1 MSTEEAPAQL
11 PGDSLSGWQPRVN
24 PWLIVL
30 SVMPA
35 IFMQVLDT
43 SIANVAIPH
52 IAGGLSATPEEATW
66 VLTSYLSANAIIL
79 PATAWFSTV
88 FGRKR
93 FLLTCVLLF
102 TLSSAACGAAPS
114 LTLLVFARILQGAG
128 GGALQPITLAILMES
143 FPPARRGTAMAVF
156 GMGVVVAPI
165 LGPTLG
171 GWITDNYSW
180 RWVFYINL
188 PVGVLA
194 MLLVQAFIEDPPY
207 VARTR
212 PRRIDFIGFGLMTIG
227 LATLQIMLDRGQ
239 EDDWFAA
246 TWIRWFAAISV
257 VCLVAFIIRELSSE
271 DPILDLRVLRNRNF
285 AVGTLLVTML
295 GIILYSMIAML
306 PLFLQ
311 ILMGYSALLTGL
323 TMTPRGLG
331 AFVSNLIAGWL
342 VGTVDSRIMIAT
354 GFLVVGLSGFMF
366 SGMNLQIAMSH
377 VVWANFLNG
386 VGMSMIFVTLA
397 ATSMWTLRNE
407 QMGAAA
413 CIFNLMRNIGGSLG
427 IAGTTTLLARGAQ
440 THQGI
445 LVSRLTPYDPAYQR
459 WLQTVQARLAT
470 KVGEQAARPK
480 ALGLLYGVLLQQA
493 QLLSFMDIFRVLAI
507 LCLLGVPLAFL
518 FRGATARTA
527 SPTR

>member
-1 MSTEEAPAQL
+1 MSAKEAPAAVPGEL
-11 PGDSLSGWQPRVN
+11 PSEWKPHHN
-24 PWLIVL
+24 PWLIMF
-30 SVMPA
+30 SVMAPT
-35 IFMQVLDT
+35 FMQVLDT

-66 VLTSYLSANAIIL
+66 VLTSFLSSNAIIL
-79 PATAWFSTV
+79 PATAWFSAV

-93 FLLTCVLLF
+93 FLLTCILLF

-114 LTLLVFARILQGAG
+114 LTLLVFARVLQGAG
-128 GGALQPITLAILMES
+128 GGALQPIAQAILMES
-143 FPPARRGTAMAVF
+143 FPPARRGAAMAAY

-207 VARTR
+207 VAQAR
-212 PRRIDFIGFGLMTIG
+212 PGRIDLIGFGLMAIG

-246 TWIRWFAAISV
+246 AWIRWFAGISAL
-257 VCLVAFIIRELSSE
+257 CLIGFIIRELTTE
-271 DPILDLRVLRNRNF
+271 DPILNLRILRNRNF
-285 AVGTLLVTML
+285 AVGTLLITML
-295 GIILYSMIAML
+295 GIILYSTIAML

-323 TMTPRGLG
+323 AITPRGLG
-331 AFVSNLIAGWL
+331 ALAANLIAGWL
-342 VGTVDSRIMIAT
+342 IGIVDSRVMIAA

-366 SGMNLQIAMSH
+366 SHMNLQIAMSH

-386 VGMSMIFVTLA
+386 VGMSMIFVSLA
-397 ATSMWTLRNE
+397 TTTMWTLRNE
-407 QMGAAA
+407 QMGTAAS
-413 CIFNLMRNIGGSLG
+413 IFNLMRNIGGSAG
-427 IAGTTTLLARGAQ
+427 IAGMTTFLARGAQ
-440 THQGI
+440 AHQAI

-459 WLQTVQARLAT
+459 WLRAAQAGLAA
-470 KVGEQAARPK
+470 KVGEQSARSK

-493 QLLSFMDIFRVLAI
+493 QLLSFMDNFRIMAI
-507 LCLLGVPLAFL
+507 LCLVAAPLAFL
-518 FRGATARTA
+518 FQRARARAA
-527 SPTR
+527 SIVD